1 MKPSNK
7 LIKRNGVVYTPRLL
21 ADHVAQKALYYYL
34 LGETSSRNNNT
45 ALSQLRVLDPACGKG
60 ELLTAFWRA
69 CTNKDIV
76 GNIRVS
82 SKFNPIDTLCG
93 IDIDKTSAAY
103 TQNEIRKILLGKQP
117 TKPIKTLT
125 FNTLLLPSKKSFDSI
140 KTRFDATK
148 GFDVIIANPP
158 WGADISS
165 FKSGLDNSAFSLLQ
179 GQFDTSDLFFELSL
193 KLGKPGGILA
203 FIIPDSLFALERR
216 ALRKLIST
224 QTQILYLAR
233 LGEGFFPDVFR
244 GCAVLIVRNA
254 IPTADSNVECMR
266 LNPQLR
272 SDLLASNISF
282 ADAENQINH
291 FVPQSRFINDREY
304 IFDIDT
310 TVKEEK
316 LINKIGNTKNLISN
330 ALDSSRG
337 VELSKRGSI
346 TQCPS
351 CLKWSPTPTHIE
363 KKCQKCGKLID
374 LTETKTVR
382 IINNEPIKGYLPIVV
397 GECISRYQVEKY
409 LFIDPSKKGVN
420 YKNLDQYSC
429 PKIVVR
435 KTGVGLTA
443 SIDYSGALTNQVV
456 YSFVLKHQNGNV
468 QLPLELYL
476 AILNSRLMYYYIIKR
491 FGEIEWRSHPYLTL
505 KHIRELPL
513 PDKLYEKIDY
523 ISESAAVLNDLRKS
537 LISGK
542 KISNLL
548 DARIENLVAN
558 LYGLHVSDYN
568 IIYSTL
574 STIEKLRPVRLL
586 LNITPKDIFNFK
598 YEGN

>member
-1 MKPSNK
+1 
-7 LIKRNGVVYTPRLL
+7 
-21 ADHVAQKALYYYL
+21 
-34 LGETSSRNNNT
+34 
-45 ALSQLRVLDPACGKG
+45 
-60 ELLTAFWRA
+60 
-69 CTNKDIV
+69 
-76 GNIRVS
+76 
-82 SKFNPIDTLCG
+82 
-93 IDIDKTSAAY
+93 
-103 TQNEIRKILLGKQP
+103 
-117 TKPIKTLT
+117 
-125 FNTLLLPSKKSFDSI
+125 
-140 KTRFDATK
+140 
-148 GFDVIIANPP
+148 
-158 WGADISS
+158 
-165 FKSGLDNSAFSLLQ
+165 
-179 GQFDTSDLFFELSL
+179 
-193 KLGKPGGILA
+193 
-203 FIIPDSLFALERR
+203 
-216 ALRKLIST
+216 
-224 QTQILYLAR
+224 
-233 LGEGFFPDVFR
+233 
-244 GCAVLIVRNA
+244 
-254 IPTADSNVECMR
+254 
-266 LNPQLR
+266 
-272 SDLLASNISF
+272 
-282 ADAENQINH
+282 
-291 FVPQSRFINDREY
+291 
-304 IFDIDT
+304 
-310 TVKEEK
+310 
-316 LINKIGNTKNLISN
+316 
-330 ALDSSRG
+330 
-337 VELSKRGSI
+337 
-346 TQCPS
+346 
-351 CLKWSPTPTHIE
+351 
-363 KKCQKCGKLID
+363 
-374 LTETKTVR
+374 
-382 IINNEPIKGYLPIVV
+382 LPIVV